1 MTEERF
7 EEFLRETASEYNA
20 PPDAPREEMW
30 AGIEEARQV
39 VPIERARRFT
49 TTRWVRWGTGI
60 AAVLAVGIGLG
71 RLTAPGQPETASDQV
86 AAGAPDG
93 TPAAGGV
100 GPALTTR
107 NRAATDRKP
116 SRAVRMATASHLDET
131 ATFLTVFRAQSKG
144 DGIDSSTASWAREL
158 LTGTRLRLGSRA
170 TAGNPHL
177 RVLLEDLELVL
188 AQIVQLGASGV
199 ESDLDETEFIDHN
212 LEQRQ
217 VMTRLR
223 ATLAEQSSLART

>member
-7 EEFLRETASEYNA
+7 EEFLRETASEYNE
-20 PPDAPREEMW
+20 PPETPRDEMW
-30 AGIEEARQV
+30 ARIEESRQV
-39 VPIERARRFT
+39 VPIEKAQRFT

-71 RLTAPGQPETASDQV
+71 RLTAPGQPETTGSEPTV
-86 AAGAPDG
+86 AGAP
-93 TPAAGGV
+93 AGGD
-100 GPALTTR
+100 GSPALTAGDAGAERT
-107 NRAATDRKP
+107 P
-116 SRAVRMATASHLDET
+116 SRAVRLATASHLDEA
-131 ATFLTVFRAQSKG
+131 ATFLTVFRAQSRE
-144 DGIDSSTASWAREL
+144 DGIDSSTAAWARQL
-158 LTGTRLRLGSRA
+158 LGSTRLRIDSRA
-170 TAGNPHL
+170 TAGNPQL

-199 ESDLDETEFIDHN
+199 ETDLDETEFIDHN

>member
-7 EEFLRETASEYNA
+7 EEFLRETASEYNE
-20 PPDAPREEMW
+20 PPETPRDEMW
-30 AGIEEARQV
+30 ARIEESRQV
-39 VPIERARRFT
+39 VPIEKAQRFT

-71 RLTAPGQPETASDQV
+71 RLTAPGQPETTGSEPTV
-86 AAGAPDG
+86 AGAP
-93 TPAAGGV
+93 AGGD
-100 GPALTTR
+100 GSPALT
-107 NRAATDRKP
+107 P
-116 SRAVRMATASHLDET
+116 SRAVRLATASHLDEA
-131 ATFLTVFRAQSKG
+131 ATFLTVFRAQSKE
-144 DGIDSSTASWAREL
+144 DGIDSSTAAWARQL
-158 LTGTRLRLGSRA
+158 LGSTRLRIDSRA
-170 TAGNPHL
+170 TAGNPQL

-188 AQIVQLGASGV
+188 AQIVQLGASRV
-199 ESDLDETEFIDHN
+199 ETDLDEKEFIDHN